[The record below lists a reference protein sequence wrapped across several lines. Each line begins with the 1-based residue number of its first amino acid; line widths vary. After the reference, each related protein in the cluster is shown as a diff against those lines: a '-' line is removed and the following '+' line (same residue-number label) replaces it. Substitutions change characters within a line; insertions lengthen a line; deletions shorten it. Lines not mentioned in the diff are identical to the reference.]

1 MQMRTVLGKKETSTK
16 ADEEKSKV
24 KGENKKVRIVQRGEN
39 ETYEVAKK
47 MKGENEGLRWKM
59 KGTRAKE
66 NKRVQIVI
74 GEKCVRRKSIVKREN
89 KGLRGEI
96 NGTKLKM
103 RKKVKVEN
111 KRCRSC

>member
-1 MQMRTVLGKKETSTK
+1 M
-16 ADEEKSKV
+16 
-24 KGENKKVRIVQRGEN
+24 RIVQRGEN

-74 GEKCVRRKSIVKREN
+74 GEKCVREKINCEERKSRITGRN
-89 KGLRGEI
+89 KWHKAKNE
-96 NGTKLKM
+96 
-103 RKKVKVEN
+103 KKGQGGK
-111 KRCRSC
+111 